1 MKNILLSAF
10 VIFAACPG
18 VAQSEA
24 IQEALTYLNRVRA
37 NPDAFSE
44 EIGVPLHNAIPR
56 HALKWDSRLG
66 AAAQRKAED
75 MARRGYFDH
84 VDPEGYGMNYFIQQA
99 GYELHPLCLD
109 DRSNNFWE
117 SIAAGSSTPVAS
129 IIQLI
134 NDGVNS
140 TDLTYAGHRVHL
152 LGMSDNYADC
162 DDIGIGFAYAPN
174 SRYRY
179 YCVVL
184 IAKHT
189 L

>member
-75 MARRGYFDH
+75 MAREIARMEAGLTDTDVQPRLYCTNPTDEDFIF
-84 VDPEGYGMNYFIQQA
+84 EQYG
-99 GYELHPLCLD
+99 GD
-109 DRSNNFWE
+109 
-117 SIAAGSSTPVAS
+117 
-129 IIQLI
+129 
-134 NDGVNS
+134 
-140 TDLTYAGHRVHL
+140 
-152 LGMSDNYADC
+152 
-162 DDIGIGFAYAPN
+162 
-174 SRYRY
+174 
-179 YCVVL
+179 
-184 IAKHT
+184 
-189 L
+189 